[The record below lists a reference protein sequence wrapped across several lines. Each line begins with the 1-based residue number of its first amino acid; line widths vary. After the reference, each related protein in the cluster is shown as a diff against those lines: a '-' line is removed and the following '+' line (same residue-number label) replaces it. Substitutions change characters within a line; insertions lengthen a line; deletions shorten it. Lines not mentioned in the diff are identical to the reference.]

1 MKVAD
6 SSVTECISCLC
17 LHYYD
22 PTKYTRYTSSMKRE
36 TGRYENLLYLLSV
49 RLANFS
55 RQADWMLLSLESHFH
70 ATNATHGILEACLL
84 DQ

>member
-1 MKVAD
+1 
-6 SSVTECISCLC
+6 
-17 LHYYD
+17 
-22 PTKYTRYTSSMKRE
+22 MKRE